1 MTDVIKGTSGQNR
14 YLVMTEQYARQ
25 IMSSVPNLKFYRCE
39 QLGEFNSVLGGLSV
53 TPKIELCHKLNMIGT
68 NYDSFLMSQFKDGI
82 LQMYFTGTTHYTAA
96 SNKLADGSEST
107 FYFTPAIYGVEYSGV
122 KYNKLA
128 TNEAASNQ
136 YLQRFKLDDIK
147 AQTLVVNFY
156 NNAGSMYKN
165 GTPQYA
171 SAKAYETHLVTLL
184 VNGDAIVIE
193 KPKSLFIPVE
203 EIISTAV
210 GVSVLR
216 PSQIEA
222 EPEPEKFWL
231 KIQSLYDDKWDTP
244 LPITVQV
251 VVDGVVIA
259 SGLELSK
266 GAGKNTKSSNL
277 KAALKTQGEPGTVVL
292 EDIPEG
298 LVEVTVERV
307 TGVEQDI
314 ASLKKKL
321 RTTLDSGYK
330 DVVKDMQPFREQ
342 WNDYGY
348 ASLVLSGA
356 QGALTGGD
364 GWLDDQKELF
374 DGDTWEQFGKSIS
387 EGLSDALDYT
397 ASYIPET
404 YDSITE
410 SIEETLEDI
419 EENSDNLASW
429 NWWDQQVKEGVDR
442 TVRKIDSNFD
452 DAKEFLDES
461 TDSIAKLIKYKSAIL
476 RLPKQISRGDAKSV
490 QSFVDG
496 PLKDI
501 DPDLSKQIK
510 ESAEFYMVLELIADH
525 DSALTYFTYLD
536 LFIEAVPPN
545 FYAYVSGKAG
555 IYILIEI
562 ILFVVLSFLTLGVGT
577 AARLTAIAARMT
589 VTSVRVNKKLDKAE
603 KAQQAFKGMVE
614 YFAKSSDTLK
624 KLGQKLAVTR
634 SAGRLSVGTENGT
647 LTTKKKEE
655 KREKKCRLCGGDHDT
670 PKGLKGDVTY
680 E

>member
-1 MTDVIKGTSGQNR
+1 
-14 YLVMTEQYARQ
+14 
-25 IMSSVPNLKFYRCE
+25 
-39 QLGEFNSVLGGLSV
+39 
-53 TPKIELCHKLNMIGT
+53 
-68 NYDSFLMSQFKDGI
+68 
-82 LQMYFTGTTHYTAA
+82 
-96 SNKLADGSEST
+96 
-107 FYFTPAIYGVEYSGV
+107 
-122 KYNKLA
+122 
-128 TNEAASNQ
+128 
-136 YLQRFKLDDIK
+136 
-147 AQTLVVNFY
+147 
-156 NNAGSMYKN
+156 
-165 GTPQYA
+165 
-171 SAKAYETHLVTLL
+171 
-184 VNGDAIVIE
+184 
-193 KPKSLFIPVE
+193 
-203 EIISTAV
+203 
-210 GVSVLR
+210 
-216 PSQIEA
+216 
-222 EPEPEKFWL
+222 
-231 KIQSLYDDKWDTP
+231 
-244 LPITVQV
+244 
-251 VVDGVVIA
+251 
-259 SGLELSK
+259 
-266 GAGKNTKSSNL
+266 
-277 KAALKTQGEPGTVVL
+277 
-292 EDIPEG
+292 
-298 LVEVTVERV
+298 V

-321 RTTLDSGYK
+321 RTTLDDGYK
-330 DVVKDMQPFREQ
+330 KVVKDMLPFKEQ
-342 WNDYGY
+342 WDDYGY

-419 EENSDNLASW
+419 EENADNYLENASSW
-429 NWWDQQVKEGVDR
+429 NWWDQQVKDPVDR
-442 TVRKIDSNFD
+442 TVRKVDSNLE

-461 TDSIAKLIKYKSAIL
+461 TDAIAKLIKYKSTIL
-476 RLPKQISRGDAKSV
+476 KLPEYISKGDAKSV

-510 ESAEFYMVLELIADH
+510 ESPEFYMVLELIADH
-525 DSALTYFTYLD
+525 DSALTYFTYID

-562 ILFVVLSFLTLGVGT
+562 ILFVVLAFLTLGVGT
-577 AARLTAIAARMT
+577 AARLTALAARMT

-614 YFAKSSDTLK
+614 SFAKSADTLK

-670 PKGLKGDVTY
+670 PKSLNGRVTY
-680 E
+680 K

>member
-1 MTDVIKGTSGQNR
+1 MAYRLKRPDDIDWFDLLQLEHPERAIDIITQYNGYGQQGQSVHQHIHGLDMADVMNSDGSINSRVVREKLNS
-14 YLVMTEQYARQ
+14 
-25 IMSSVPNLKFYRCE
+25 
-39 QLGEFNSVLGGLSV
+39 GEFLLVPYGETLSPMLRYIV
-53 TPKIELCHKLNMIGT
+53 TINTNNALDNQQTSEWQLSSNTHSDHLTSILKSLMKDVKEPVRVAAAVRQKAKPVKL
-68 NYDSFLMSQFKDGI
+68 
-82 LQMYFTGTTHYTAA
+82 
-96 SNKLADGSEST
+96 
-107 FYFTPAIYGVEYSGV
+107 V
-122 KYNKLA
+122 
-128 TNEAASNQ
+128 TNE
-136 YLQRFKLDDIK
+136 REPDK
-147 AQTLVVNFY
+147 A
-156 NNAGSMYKN
+156 K
-165 GTPQYA
+165 
-171 SAKAYETHLVTLL
+171 
-184 VNGDAIVIE
+184 E
-193 KPKSLFIPVE
+193 K
-203 EIISTAV
+203 
-210 GVSVLR
+210 
-216 PSQIEA
+216 
-222 EPEPEKFWL
+222 EPEKFWL

-251 VVDGVVIA
+251 AVDGVVIET
-259 SGLELSK
+259 GLELSK
-266 GAGKNTKSSNL
+266 GPGKSTRSSNL
-277 KAALKTQGEPGTVVL
+277 KTALKTQGEAGTIVL

-298 LVEVTVERV
+298 VIEVTVERV

-321 RTTLDSGYK
+321 RTNLDEGYK
-330 DVVKDMQPFREQ
+330 SVVKDMLPFREQ

-348 ASLVLSGA
+348 ASLVLSGT

-364 GWLDDQKELF
+364 GWLDDQTELF

-387 EGLSDALDYT
+387 GGLSDALDYT
-397 ASYIPET
+397 ASYIPEA

-410 SIEETLEDI
+410 SIEETLDDI
-419 EENSDNLASW
+419 EENADNLTSW

-461 TDSIAKLIKYKSAIL
+461 TDAIAKLIKYKSTIL
-476 RLPKQISRGDAKSV
+476 KLPEYISKGDAKSV

-510 ESAEFYMVLELIADH
+510 ESPEFYMVLELIADH

-577 AARLTAIAARMT
+577 AARLTALAARMT
-589 VTSVRVNKKLDKAE
+589 VTSIRVNKKLDNAE

-614 YFAKSSDTLK
+614 SFAKSADTLK

-655 KREKKCRLCGGDHDT
+655 KREKKCRLCQSVAHST
-670 PKGLKGDVTY
+670 PVSRKGMLSY